1 MLHYVTND
9 PIFARIQEKKARPE
23 NSARAGLSLFR
34 DAHPV
39 AGSQEEV
46 DRVGDEGRGWQA
58 RHLASLSFLLVEKGQ
73 FAAQNKKGLS
83 FINRDSIHHGRCR
96 PRRGSTRSAQRAV
109 YVLPRVRSGIVMR
122 TVSLHVS
129 SPQRTRWKVTFKMR
143 VFFSSSS
150 FLFFFTASCKPMLSC
165 PSQLDNI
172 HVPTSLFSSTV
183 DEAWS
188 WVAVG
193 ASHATDC
200 QPTDVCTLCMCMYV
214 VDACQIRSVA

>member
-9 PIFARIQEKKARPE
+9 PIFARIQEKKPRPE

-46 DRVGDEGRGWQA
+46 GRVGDEGGR
-58 RHLASLSFLLVEKGQ
+58 RVTSPASLFSWWKKGNSL
-73 FAAQNKKGLS
+73 AQNKKGIS

-129 SPQRTRWKVTFKMR
+129 SPQRKRWKVTFKMR
-143 VFFSSSS
+143 VFFFFLFS
-150 FLFFFTASCKPMLSC
+150 FLLYRILQTHASC

-172 HVPTSLFSSTV
+172 HVPAFSLAQSTRH
-183 DEAWS
+183 
-188 WVAVG
+188 G
-193 ASHATDC
+193 AGGQWEPATPLSAD
-200 QPTDVCTLCMCMYV
+200 
-214 VDACQIRSVA
+214 